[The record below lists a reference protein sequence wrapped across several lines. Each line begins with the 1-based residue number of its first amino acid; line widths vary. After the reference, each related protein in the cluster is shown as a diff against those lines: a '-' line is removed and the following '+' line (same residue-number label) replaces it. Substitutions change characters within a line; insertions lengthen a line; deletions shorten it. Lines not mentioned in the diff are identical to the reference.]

1 MLKTTFIVIFYE
13 ISEYSVNGTQQQQR
27 HCVDNATLFK
37 LSQKKKN
44 WLAIGFFYYSFQ
56 LTDDFMSCFGI
67 AGKMIDDNRW

>member
-37 LSQKKKN
+37 LSQKKKKKKQN
-44 WLAIGFFYYSFQ
+44 
-56 LTDDFMSCFGI
+56 
-67 AGKMIDDNRW
+67 